1 MRFRD
6 AASMLAAKH
15 IGCIGLETFA
25 RFEVLPVETF
35 VVANLYGQFYTYSGK

>member
-15 IGCIGLETFA
+15 IGCIGLETFG
-25 RFEVLPVETF
+25 RFEVFHVEHF
-35 VVANLYGQFYTYSGK
+35 VVANIYGQFYTYSGK

>member
-15 IGCIGLETFA
+15 IGCIGLERLLA
-25 RFEVLPVETF
+25 LKCSPWKK
-35 VVANLYGQFYTYSGK
+35 L